1 MGAFGHK
8 IASKQHRKTSARAL
22 QVHDVVG
29 DACGGGT
36 VGDEDDGLL
45 SGKAG
50 VDVVEK
56 AFLGLDIEG

>member
-1 MGAFGHK
+1 MVLSAAQNRSESTNRCLWVPLGAFGHI

-36 VGDEDDGLL
+36 V
-45 SGKAG
+45 
-50 VDVVEK
+50 
-56 AFLGLDIEG
+56 